1 MTQQVTVVSVK
12 GNMARVRYKRPT
24 ACHGDCDHCGG
35 GCGSMAAGET
45 LVVDAENL
53 IGAGPGD
60 SVIIQGKTAKVVSA
74 ILFVYILPVVLFF
87 LGYYATA
94 RFFRAGAIGGILGF
108 ALGLLLAVLE
118 SKRQKKNGTEI
129 SFQIIAYA

>member
-1 MTQQVTVVSVK
+1 
-12 GNMARVRYKRPT
+12 
-24 ACHGDCDHCGG
+24 
-35 GCGSMAAGET
+35 MAAGET

-53 IGAGPGD
+53 IGAKPGD

-87 LGYYATA
+87 LGYFAAA
-94 RFFRAGAIGGILGF
+94 RISGAGAIGGILGF

-118 SKRQKKNGTEI
+118 SKRQKKTGTEI
-129 SFQIIAYA
+129 SFQIISYA